1 MMSASPLYQSPNA
14 LLQELGITTPE
25 EIQLEAIAEHCQ
37 ATIVYRRTV
46 GCEARVLGYGDRA
59 IITVNDTAPPE
70 RRRFSAAHELG
81 HWMWDR
87 GTLAVNCSEDTLEGE
102 WADETIE
109 RRANR
114 YAADLLLPDFM
125 VQPLGQDCDI
135 TFAMV
140 KDLADRFRTSV
151 TATAIRLV
159 ELGSFPAMLIC
170 SAAGTRRWFFRS
182 ALVPPDYWP
191 YTEPRP
197 GTATFDLL
205 RRPYEKGLVRN
216 LSGEKWIGHPTARH
230 QPIREETIQ
239 LTPHF
244 VLSLITW

>member
-1 MMSASPLYQSPNA
+1 MSASPLYRSPNA
-14 LLQELGITTPE
+14 LLQELGITTPR
-25 EIQLEAIAEHCQ
+25 EIHLEGIAEHCG

-46 GCEARVLGYGDRA
+46 GCEARVVGYGTRA
-59 IITVNDTAPPE
+59 IITVNEASRLE

-87 GTLAVNCSEDTLEGE
+87 GTIALNCSEDQFEGE
-102 WADETIE
+102 WSDETIE

-125 VQPLGQDCDI
+125 VQPIVQDCDI

-140 KDLADRFRTSV
+140 NHLVEQFSTSI

-159 ELGSFPAMLIC
+159 ELGSFPAILIC
-170 SAAGTRRWFFRS
+170 SKAGKRRWFFRS

-197 GTATFDLL
+197 GTATFDALNK
-205 RRPYEKGLVRN
+205 PFEKGVVRN
-216 LSGEKWIGHPTARH
+216 LTGESWIGHPNARQQRIH
-230 QPIREETIQ
+230 EEAIR
-239 LTPHF
+239 LTPHL
-244 VLSLITW
+244 VLSLVTW

>member
-25 EIQLEAIAEHCQ
+25 EIQLEAIAQHCR

-59 IITVNDTAPPE
+59 IITVNDAAQPE

-87 GTLAVNCSEDTLEGE
+87 GTIALNCSEDTLDGE
-102 WADETIE
+102 WSAETIE

-125 VQPLGQDCDI
+125 VQPIVQDCDI
-135 TFAMV
+135 SFAMV
-140 KDLADRFRTSV
+140 KHLADQFRTSF

-170 SAAGTRRWFFRS
+170 SEAGKRRWFFRS

-191 YTEPRP
+191 YTEPRL
-197 GTATFDLL
+197 GTATFDVL
-205 RRPYEKGLVRN
+205 RRSYEEGLVRN
-216 LSGEKWIGHPTARH
+216 LTGENWIGHPAARQQQIH
-230 QPIREETIQ
+230 EEAIR
-239 LTPHF
+239 LTPHL
-244 VLSLITW
+244 VLSLLTW

>member
-25 EIQLEAIAEHCQ
+25 EIQLEAIAEHCR

-59 IITVNDTAPPE
+59 IITVNEAGRPG

-81 HWMWDR
+81 HWVWDH
-87 GTLAVNCSEDTLEGE
+87 GTVALNCSEDTLEGE
-102 WADETIE
+102 WSGKTLE

-114 YAADLLLPDFM
+114 YAADLLLPEFM
-125 VQPLGQDCDI
+125 VQPIVQDCDI

-140 KDLADRFRTSV
+140 EHLADQFRTSF
-151 TATAIRLV
+151 TATAIRFV

-197 GTATFDLL
+197 GTATVDLL
-205 RRPYEKGLVRN
+205 HRPYETGLVRN

-230 QPIREETIQ
+230 QPIREEAIQ